1 MRKISAIKKSI
12 DTLSRNTKTLRDKYH
27 VALCE
32 VAGHAFEHG
41 DPRLFDNILNA
52 ASGMNRKEMTK
63 WINANGFAQVKK
75 DGCVVNK
82 SARKEAD
89 FVDGD
94 AVIEYLMDQPKWY
107 ETEQSVAQIV
117 KDLDV
122 QQLLAMVHKKL
133 DDAEE
138 KGAEVTNKDPQATAK
153 LIDLMAERAQLAA

>member
-52 ASGMNRKEMTK
+52 ASGMARKEMAK
-63 WINANGFAQVKK
+63 WINANGFARVTK

-94 AVIEYLMDQPKWY
+94 AVITYLMDQPKWY
-107 ETEQSVAQIV
+107 ETEQSIAQIV
-117 KDLDV
+117 NELDAVQRIKSLTSQVSKDGAVLKTID
-122 QQLLAMVHKKL
+122 LAAYRQAMQDL
-133 DDAEE
+133 DDAI
-138 KGAEVTNKDPQATAK
+138 KAVA
-153 LIDLMAERAQLAA
+153 